1 MTRANERHSGD
12 TKASAADQRPPIPWC
27 DRRRTYCASGC
38 SLRDKLSNSGACD
51 WEARMAAAALLAPRV
66 EAQPRQQEQQPRQQE
81 QQPRQQEQQPRQQEQ
96 QERQERQPRQQQPA
110 RHPQQAQHPRSKFG
124 NVQRKGQG
132 GQGPRP
138 RPNDANPVAPAVE
151 PSSESTTSE
160 VAPVAAAATVQP
172 DMFKAPAPA
181 SPAIASPEPVVAA
194 DSSPVAES
202 PAAGE

>member
-66 EAQPRQQEQQPRQQE
+66 EAQPRQQEQPSRQQE
-81 QQPRQQEQQPRQQEQ
+81 QQPRQQEQ
-96 QERQERQPRQQQPA
+96 QPRQQQPA

-138 RPNDANPVAPAVE
+138 RPNDSNSVPPAAPVVE
-151 PSSESTTSE
+151 SSPGSIPESTASE
-160 VAPVAAAATVQP
+160 GVPVAAAATVQP
-172 DMFKAPAPA
+172 DMFKAPVPA
-181 SPAIASPEPVVAA
+181 SPAIASPEPVVAVVVA

>member
-66 EAQPRQQEQQPRQQE
+66 EAQPRQQEQPSRQQE
-81 QQPRQQEQQPRQQEQ
+81 QQPRQQEQ
-96 QERQERQPRQQQPA
+96 QPRQQQPA

-138 RPNDANPVAPAVE
+138 RPNDALGGARR
-151 PSSESTTSE
+151 
-160 VAPVAAAATVQP
+160 
-172 DMFKAPAPA
+172 
-181 SPAIASPEPVVAA
+181 
-194 DSSPVAES
+194 
-202 PAAGE
+202 